1 MDTILVL
8 CSLVLAAYAIRSI
21 CMKQQSLGK
30 KVGKSIFS
38 VWYFLTA
45 GGLAV
50 QPSANASAS
59 IIMMI
64 IGAAVVWYCNRDYT
78 KPHTKSKNLIS
89 EHSDAL
95 KDFEL
100 SNGTKGG
107 AKAKAYRSVNYAKGK
122 SEELKAVA
130 FSYVN
135 SKGESSFRD
144 VDVKSFDGQY
154 VGGYCHL
161 SRKFKTFRLDRIDG
175 DIIIRETGESL
186 DVNDWS
192 ATIVRG
198 SGF

>member
-8 CSLVLAAYAIRSI
+8 CSLILAAYAIRSI
-21 CMKQQSLGK
+21 CTKQQSNGK

-50 QPSANASAS
+50 EPSANALAS
-59 IIMMI
+59 ITMMI

-78 KPHTKSKNLIS
+78 KPYTESKNLIS

-100 SNGTKGG
+100 SDDTKEG

-144 VDVKSFDGQY
+144 VDVKNFDGQY
-154 VGGYCHL
+154 VEGYCHL
-161 SRKFKTFRLDRIDG
+161 SRKYKTFRLDRIEG
-175 DIIIRETGESL
+175 DIIVRETGEAL
-186 DVNDWS
+186 NVNDWS
-192 ATIVRG
+192 ATFIRV
-198 SGF
+198 

>member
-8 CSLVLAAYAIRSI
+8 CSLVLATYAIRSI
-21 CMKQQSLGK
+21 CMKQQNIGK

-38 VWYFLTA
+38 FWYFLTA

-50 QPSANASAS
+50 EPSANALAS
-59 IIMMI
+59 ITMMI

-78 KPHTKSKNLIS
+78 KPHTESKKLIS

-100 SNGTKGG
+100 SNGKKGG
-107 AKAKAYRSVNYAKGK
+107 AKAKAYRSVNYAKGR

-135 SKGESSFRD
+135 SKRESSFRD
-144 VDVKSFDGQY
+144 VDVKSFDGEY
-154 VGGYCHL
+154 VEGYCYL
-161 SRKFKTFRLDRIDG
+161 SRKFKTFRIDRVEG
-175 DIIIRETGESL
+175 DIIVRTTGEAL
-186 DVNDWS
+186 ACHEWAEAMCQGD
-192 ATIVRG
+192 
-198 SGF
+198 

>member
-1 MDTILVL
+1 MNAILVL
-8 CSLVLAAYAIRSI
+8 CSLILAAYAIRSI
-21 CMKQQSLGK
+21 CMKQQSIGK
-30 KVGKSIFS
+30 KFGKSIFS

-50 QPSANASAS
+50 EPSANALAS
-59 IIMMI
+59 ITMMI
-64 IGAAVVWYCNRDYT
+64 IGAAVVRYCNRDYT
-78 KPHTKSKNLIS
+78 KPCTESKNLIS

-100 SNGTKGG
+100 SSGTKGG

-144 VDVKSFDGQY
+144 VDVKKFDGQY
-154 VGGYCHL
+154 VEGYCHL
-161 SRKFKTFRLDRIDG
+161 SRKYKTFRLDRIEG
-175 DIIIRETGESL
+175 DIIFRETGEAL
-186 DVNDWS
+186 NVNDWS
-192 ATIVRG
+192 ATFIRV
-198 SGF
+198 